1 MGAGISFIFYLI
13 GIRWTAPTTASM
25 VAMVEPV
32 TASLFGVLL
41 IGDHLTIIQLLR
53 MVIILVTITV
63 LSVKQSKNNAF
74 PPSLGLLVLV
84 LFKNTASFA

>member
-1 MGAGISFIFYLI
+1 MDCLDNCFDGRNGRAGGESFII
-13 GIRWTAPTTASM
+13 WD
-25 VAMVEPV
+25 
-32 TASLFGVLL
+32 LL
-41 IGDHLTIIQLLR
+41 IGDHLTIIQLLG

-63 LSVKQSKNNAF
+63 LSVKQSENNAF

>member
-1 MGAGISFIFYLI
+1 MGIVGAGISFIIYVI

-41 IGDHLTIIQLLR
+41 LGDHLTILQLLG
-53 MVIILVTITV
+53 MGFILVTITV
-63 LSVKQSKNNAF
+63 LSVKQSD
-74 PPSLGLLVLV
+74 
-84 LFKNTASFA
+84 